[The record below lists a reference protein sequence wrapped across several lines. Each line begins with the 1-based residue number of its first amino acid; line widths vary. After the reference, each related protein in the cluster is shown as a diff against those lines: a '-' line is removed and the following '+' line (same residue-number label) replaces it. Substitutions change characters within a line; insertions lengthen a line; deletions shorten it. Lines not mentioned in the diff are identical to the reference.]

1 MKSSLHFQQ
10 NSLFDQK
17 NVINEILQ
25 RLYYLILTLASGSED
40 QDVRLWHIKSR
51 QCLRILPHKGVITT
65 LIYLIPKPG
74 MLKSEDYVEELTFS
88 LLEKTVIDKQSLI
101 KSDIYALNIM
111 CSDKFSNE
119 YKKEPSARE
128 LLLKTSV
135 DTSFKIMNNSDKK
148 LLEKDDVNDNDE
160 EKNSCE
166 IQRLKL
172 INQKLYETA
181 VKNIIKDK

>member
-1 MKSSLHFQQ
+1 MNTLYKILKK
-10 NSLFDQK
+10 LF
-17 NVINEILQ
+17 
-25 RLYYLILTLASGSED
+25 YLILIIASGSED

-65 LIYLIPKPG
+65 LIYMIPKPG

-88 LLEKTVIDKQSLI
+88 LLEKTFIDKQSLI

-111 CSDKFSNE
+111 CSDKFSNG

-135 DTSFKIMNNSDKK
+135 DTSFKIMNDSDKK
-148 LLEKDDVNDNDE
+148 LLEKEDVNDNADE
-160 EKNSCE
+160 EKKLCE